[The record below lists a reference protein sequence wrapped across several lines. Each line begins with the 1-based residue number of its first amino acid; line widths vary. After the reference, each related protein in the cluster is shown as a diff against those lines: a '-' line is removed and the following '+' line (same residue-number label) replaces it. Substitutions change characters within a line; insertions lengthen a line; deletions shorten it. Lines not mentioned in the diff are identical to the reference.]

1 MNLVIWKQVSNKTFL
16 ITEVESHRMYNNTL
30 MHSTNIYV
38 LLLYI
43 RGEMQRWTNSI
54 FGIKE
59 VKNYWI
65 LLVIFFL
72 KKKIKNWHIKQVK
85 FYYLY
90 NFPRW
95 TSSQESYKLG
105 DNV

>member
-1 MNLVIWKQVSNKTFL
+1 MNLIIWKQVSSKTFL

-43 RGEMQRWTNSI
+43 GGEMQRWTNSI

-65 LLVIFFL
+65 LLVTFFL
-72 KKKIKNWHIKQVK
+72 GKIIKKWHIKKVK
-85 FYYLY
+85 FYELH

-95 TSSQESYKLG
+95 TFSQESYKLS